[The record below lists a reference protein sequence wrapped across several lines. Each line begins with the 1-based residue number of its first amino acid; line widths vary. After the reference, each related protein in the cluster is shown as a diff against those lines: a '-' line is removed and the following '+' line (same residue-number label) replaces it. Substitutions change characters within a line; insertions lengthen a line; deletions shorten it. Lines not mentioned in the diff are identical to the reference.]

1 MAIFYSASTPGFFD
15 DQIHATLPADAVPV
29 TDEQHQQL
37 LTAQSEGAAIGA
49 DSDGNPRARAASLTI
64 AQRRAT
70 AVRQVKR
77 EAARRIEAVAPMW
90 RQLNDQRAPSDAGAA
105 RFAAIDAVRAASDA
119 IEAEIAGAAKAALVA
134 LNIAHHPLWPA
145 E

>member
-15 DQIHATLPADAVPV
+15 DSIHAALPADAVQV
-29 TDEQHQQL
+29 TDDEHQEL
-37 LTAQSEGAAIGA
+37 LAAQGAGAAISAG
-49 DSDGNPRARAASLTI
+49 SDGAPRARMPSLTI
-64 AQRRAT
+64 AQRRAM

-77 EAARRIEAVAPMW
+77 EAARRIDGIAPIW

-119 IEAEIAGAAKAALVA
+119 IEAQIAGAAKAALVA
-134 LNIAHHPLWPA
+134 LDIPNHPLWPA